1 MITIPGT
8 SRRFCDGISRR
19 NFLRIGALGFGGL
32 ALPDI
37 LRAEQEQRIGR
48 SQKSI
53 IMIYL
58 PGGPPHQDMFE
69 IKTEAPSE
77 IRGEFQPIRT
87 NVPGIEICELLP
99 KMASIMDKLIPVR
112 SVVGAVDDHSNHQC
126 FTGRLRRTQSPPG
139 GWPTFGAVVSKLQG
153 MTQPGV
159 PPFVGLEPRMKH
171 RPYNAATPGFLGIGH
186 RSFRPEG
193 DCRADMTLNGITLDR
208 LRDRE
213 RLLAG
218 LDRFRRD
225 VDGQGLME
233 GLDTFERQA
242 LGMLASNR
250 LAEALDFQKEDAR
263 TIESYGKGDP
273 AVRGDAAPRILE
285 QFLVARRL
293 VEAGVRCVTI
303 AFGFWDY
310 HGSNFSRCREDL
322 PMLDQGVR
330 ALVTDLY
337 QRGLDKDVSVV
348 VWGEFGRTPKINP
361 KAGRDH
367 WPRVSCAL
375 LSGGGMKTGQAIG
388 ATDRLGGEAEER
400 PVHFQEI
407 FATLYHN
414 VGLDVNKA
422 TVQDLAGRP
431 HYLTDGRQPMP
442 ELI

>member
-53 IMIYL
+53 IMVYL

-87 NVPGIEICELLP
+87 NVQGIEICELLP

-139 GWPTFGAVVSKLQG
+139 GWPTFGAVISKLQG

-225 VDGQGLME
+225 ADERGLME
-233 GLDTFERQA
+233 GLDTFAQQA
-242 LGMLASNR
+242 LGMLASSR

-322 PMLDQGVR
+322 PMLDQGVH
-330 ALVTDLY
+330 ALVTDLC

-348 VWGEFGRTPKINP
+348 VWGEFGRTPKINT

-375 LSGGGMKTGQAIG
+375 LAGGGMKTGQAIG
-388 ATDRLGGEAEER
+388 STDRLGGEVEER

-407 FATLYHN
+407 FATLYYN
-414 VGLDVNKA
+414 VGLDVNKV
-422 TVQDLAGRP
+422 TVKDLAGRP
-431 HYLTDGRQPMP
+431 HYLTDGRQPIP

>member
-19 NFLRIGALGFGGL
+19 NFLCIGALGFGGL

-77 IRGEFQPIRT
+77 IRGEFQSMRT

-126 FTGRLRRTQSPPG
+126 FTGRLRRKQPPPG
-139 GWPTFGAVVSKLQG
+139 GWPTFGAVISKLQG

-159 PPFVGLEPRMKH
+159 PPFVGLEPKMKH

-208 LRDRE
+208 LRNRE

-218 LDRFRRD
+218 LDRFRRN
-225 VDGQGLME
+225 VDGRGIMD
-233 GLDTFERQA
+233 GLDTFAQQA
-242 LGMLASNR
+242 LGMLASSR

-310 HGSNFSRCREDL
+310 HGNNFSRCREDL
-322 PMLDQGVR
+322 PMLDQGVH
-330 ALVTDLY
+330 ALVTDLC

-348 VWGEFGRTPKINP
+348 VWGEFGRTPKINT

-388 ATDRLGGEAEER
+388 STDRLGGEAEER

-407 FATLYHN
+407 LATLYHN
-414 VGLDVNKA
+414 VGLDVNKT
-422 TVQDLAGRP
+422 TVKDLAGRP
-431 HYLTDGRQPMP
+431 HYLTDGHQPMP

>member
-32 ALPDI
+32 ALPNI
-37 LRAEQEQRIGR
+37 LQAEQEQGIGR

-126 FTGRLRRTQSPPG
+126 FTGKLRRTPLPPG
-139 GWPTFGAVVSKLQG
+139 GWPTFGAIISKLQG

-213 RLLAG
+213 KLLAG

-225 VDGQGLME
+225 VGGEGLME

-242 LGMLASNR
+242 LGMLASSR

-263 TIESYGKGDP
+263 TLASYGEGDP

-310 HGSNFSRCREDL
+310 HGDNFSRCREDL

-330 ALVTDLY
+330 ALVIDLY
-337 QRGLDKDVSVV
+337 QRGLDKDVSII

-388 ATDRLGGEAEER
+388 ATDRLGGEVEER

-407 FATLYHN
+407 LATLYHN

-422 TVQDLAGRP
+422 TVKDLAGRP
-431 HYLTDGRQPMP
+431 HYLTDGRQPIP

>member
-37 LRAEQEQRIGR
+37 LRAEQEQQIGR

-77 IRGEFQPIRT
+77 IRGEFQSMRT

-126 FTGRLRRTQSPPG
+126 FTGRHRRTQPPPG
-139 GWPTFGAVVSKLQG
+139 GWPTFGAVISKLQG

-193 DCRADMTLNGITLDR
+193 DCQADMTINGITLDR

-225 VDGQGLME
+225 VDGRGIMD
-233 GLDTFERQA
+233 GLDTFAQQA
-242 LGMLASNR
+242 LGMLASSQ

-310 HGSNFSRCREDL
+310 HSNNFSRCREDL

-330 ALVTDLY
+330 ALVTDLC

-348 VWGEFGRTPKINP
+348 VWGEFGRTPKINT

-388 ATDRLGGEAEER
+388 STDRLGGEVKER

-407 FATLYHN
+407 LATLYHN
-414 VGLDVNKA
+414 VGLDVNKT
-422 TVQDLAGRP
+422 TVKDLAGRP
-431 HYLTDGRQPMP
+431 HYLTDGHQPMP

>member
-32 ALPDI
+32 ALPNI
-37 LRAEQEQRIGR
+37 LQAEQEQGIGR

-126 FTGRLRRTQSPPG
+126 FTGKLRRTPPPPG
-139 GWPTFGAVVSKLQG
+139 GWPTFGAIISKLQG
-153 MTQPGV
+153 VTQPGV

-193 DCRADMTLNGITLDR
+193 DCRADMTLNGITLDQ

-213 RLLAG
+213 KLLAG

-225 VDGQGLME
+225 VDGEGLME

-242 LGMLASNR
+242 LGMLASSR
-250 LAEALDFQKEDAR
+250 LAEALDFQKEDAH
-263 TIESYGKGDP
+263 TLASYGEGDP

-310 HGSNFSRCREDL
+310 HGDNFSRCREDL

-337 QRGLDKDVSVV
+337 QRGLDKDVSII

-388 ATDRLGGEAEER
+388 ATDRLGGEVEER

-407 FATLYHN
+407 LATLYHN
-414 VGLDVNKA
+414 VGLDVNKT
-422 TVQDLAGRP
+422 TVKDLAGRP
-431 HYLTDGRQPMP
+431 HYLTDGRQPIP

>member
-37 LRAEQEQRIGR
+37 LQAEQEQGIGR

-126 FTGRLRRTQSPPG
+126 FTGRLRRTPPPG

-159 PPFVGLEPRMKH
+159 PPFVGLEPKMKH
-171 RPYNAATPGFLGIGH
+171 HPYNAATPGFLGIGH

-225 VDGQGLME
+225 VDGGGLME

-388 ATDRLGGEAEER
+388 ATDRLGGEVKER

-407 FATLYHN
+407 LATLYHN
-414 VGLDVNKA
+414 VRLDVNKA
-422 TVQDLAGRP
+422 TVKDLAGRP
-431 HYLTDGRQPMP
+431 HYLTDGRQPIP